1 MPSHA
6 GHVCSYNSKGGGDC
20 MIKSGGILI
29 KRQDFFQ
36 DAPRKWPQG
45 FAFRWRLTGTIQNVD
60 YNSMVSAV
68 ERAFQK
74 WTNATNLFTFQ
85 QAPNGGH
92 NIEIMVAGPQV
103 NDPEFPPRAGGGYTL
118 ANGLMGPQGYDSNP
132 TGRIKFNNTYSGTP
146 SWNIASI
153 HNVFVHEF
161 GHVLG
166 LGHVPN
172 APSALMSPIIPNMQQ
187 EIGLTNFDLNK
198 FHTFYAGYGGT
209 PMYQQPTNQYPQQP
223 QQPQQIPQ
231 QPQQIPQQPSQ
242 PQQPQQRPQQGDRSI
257 CDNAHTECWR
267 RRQAQGLARV
277 KRGNKQVI
285 VKRQYN
291 DPCRPEWEQCMR
303 EQGFIQKRR

>member
-118 ANGLMGPQGYDSNP
+118 ANGLMGPQ
-132 TGRIKFNNTYSGTP
+132 
-146 SWNIASI
+146 ASI

-303 EQGFIQKRR
+303 EQGFIQKR

>member
-1 MPSHA
+1 MSHHD
-6 GHVCSYNSKGGGDC
+6 GHVCAYGSGGGEC
-20 MIKSGGILI
+20 MVRQGGILI
-29 KRQDFFQ
+29 KRQDFYQ

-45 FAFRWRLTGTIQNVD
+45 FAFRWRLTGTIQGFD
-60 YNSMVSAV
+60 YNTMVSAID
-68 ERAFQK
+68 RAFQK
-74 WTNATNLFTFQ
+74 WTNATNMFTFQ

-92 NIEIMVAGPQV
+92 NIEITVAGPQV
-103 NDPEFPPRAGGGYTL
+103 NDPEFPPRGGGTYTL

-132 TGRIKFNNTYSGTP
+132 TGRVKFNNTYSGTP
-146 SWNIASI
+146 NWSVAAI

-166 LGHVPN
+166 LGHVAN
-172 APSALMSPIIPNMQQ
+172 APSALMSPMIPNMTQ
-187 EIGLTNFDLNK
+187 EIGLTNFDMNK
-198 FHTFYAGYGGT
+198 FGTFYAGYGST
-209 PMYQQPTNQYPQQP
+209 PMYQQPTNQQPTNQYPQQP

-231 QPQQIPQQPSQ
+231 QPQQT

-267 RRQAQGLARV
+267 KRQAQGLAKV
-277 KRGNKQVI
+277 KRSNYNRQLI

-303 EQGFIQKRR
+303 EQGFIQKR